1 MAANNSATLI
11 VDGFIGAGVAIQ
23 AKSFSNVAEFSV
35 DVIKGMLRMV
45 DTNGKVMTVA
55 ISTAATMV
63 VVIAGGNYTV
73 TIAD

>member
-1 MAANNSATLI
+1 MAANNSATLT
-11 VDGFIGAGVAIQ
+11 VDGFVGAGVAIQ
-23 AKSFSNVAEFSV
+23 AKVFSNVAEFSV

-45 DTNGKVMTVA
+45 DTSGKVMTVA